1 MHAALLP
8 EIVNRLVY
16 MTVPVP
22 RQEMT
27 GADRRWAA
35 QYETGDI
42 VGYTRGSQAVGVES
56 GEYVQV
62 TSAVRVQ
69 AREGRL
75 VSVQWTK
82 DRSNGAPETAN
93 NCKLPSP
100 TRYFLQNL
108 RQIDVNSGFSAGI
121 LSGFCSFSYTYR
133 LRSYKKR
140 ILFSEIP
147 ERAQSAVFQNHLD
160 FGLAKHLHQFPE
172 QRVRGLFGGLGRP
185 RRSYH
190 RARRGMEQGEHEM
203 AIETRRSPFPE
214 AVHPRL
220 DLAPRRARAGGLFRI
235 AAVGFDPGGS
245 HREGLA
251 QRHGGT

>member
-1 MHAALLP
+1 MVSP
-8 EIVNRLVY
+8 DNRSRREINERIHRELKSSGRVDEQEVRL
-16 MTVPVP
+16 TVPVP

-133 LRSYKKR
+133 LRSYKKEFFFFR
-140 ILFSEIP
+140 NP
-147 ERAQSAVFQNHLD
+147 PARAIGD
-160 FGLAKHLHQFPE
+160 FPE
-172 QRVRGLFGGLGRP
+172 PPRFRLG
-185 RRSYH
+185 
-190 RARRGMEQGEHEM
+190 
-203 AIETRRSPFPE
+203 ETSPP
-214 AVHPRL
+214 VP
-220 DLAPRRARAGGLFRI
+220 
-235 AAVGFDPGGS
+235 
-245 HREGLA
+245 
-251 QRHGGT
+251 